1 VDNSNLWNSVK
12 FNSNSDVNNSGLCE
26 QLVDA
31 SLDMDDGQFKASN
44 KDNRFGGIE

>member
-12 FNSNSDVNNSGLCE
+12 FNSNSDVSNSGLCE

-31 SLDMDDGQFKASN
+31 SLDMDDGQSKASN